1 MPRAI
6 WRGAISFGMVSIPVK
21 LYTATES
28 KDVSFRQLAEEDLK
42 PIKYLRWSPT
52 LDREVQFHEIK
63 KGYEY
68 AKDQFV
74 ILDDEDF
81 ENLPV
86 PSKHT
91 ITIEQFVEADSIDP
105 IFYEKPYYLDPDDAG
120 VKPYALLL
128 NALEAK
134 NLVAIGKLALRQ
146 KEQLVAIRPQE
157 GHLTVEMLLYPDE
170 VRAYEGTDVSDV
182 KVSDAELKMAFALI
196 DMLHEP
202 FDPERYKDQYR
213 DILMN
218 MITTKLEG
226 GEVVVSEEAPA
237 PARTVDLMAA
247 LRASIEATKARKSG
261 SNGAAPTAAEA
272 DASDEADEDDEA
284 PAPKRGSSKS
294 ATATKAPPKA
304 TAKASTKTA
313 AKTTAATPAAKSKAD
328 DAPAKPAARK
338 KAPAR

>member
-28 KDVSFRQLAEEDLK
+28 HDVSFRQLAEEDLK

-52 LDREVQFHEIK
+52 LDREVQFGEIK

-74 ILDDEDF
+74 VLEDEDF

-91 ITIEQFVEADSIDP
+91 IAITQFVAQSEIDP
-105 IFYEKPYYLDPDDAG
+105 VFFEKPYYLDPDEAG
-120 VKPYALLL
+120 MKPYTLLL
-128 NALEAK
+128 RAMEEKGLI
-134 NLVAIGKLALRQ
+134 AIGKLAMRQ
-146 KEQLVAIRPQE
+146 KEQLVAIRPHE

-170 VRAYEGTDVSDV
+170 VRPFEGIDVSDV
-182 KVSDAELKMAFALI
+182 KVSKDEMKMASALI

-202 FDPERYKDQYR
+202 FDPAAFQDEYR
-213 DILMN
+213 DVLMN

-226 GEVVVSEEAPA
+226 GEVVISSPEEAPA
-237 PARTVDLMAA
+237 QTVDLMAA
-247 LRASIEATKARKSG
+247 LRASIEATKSRKT
-261 SNGAAPTAAEA
+261 GASTKAAAKAEPVSE
-272 DASDEADEDDEA
+272 DADETEDGDDEA
-284 PAPKRGSSKS
+284 EAAPKPKRASKAAAS
-294 ATATKAPPKA
+294 TATRTRK
-304 TAKASTKTA
+304 KTA
-313 AKTTAATPAAKSKAD
+313 A
-328 DAPAKPAARK
+328 R
-338 KAPAR
+338 

>member
-28 KDVSFRQLAEEDLK
+28 HDVSFRQLAEEDLK

-52 LDREVQFHEIK
+52 LDREVQFGEIK

-74 ILDDEDF
+74 ILEDEDF

-91 ITIEQFVEADSIDP
+91 IAITLFVAQSEIDP
-105 IFYEKPYYLDPDDAG
+105 VFFEKPYYLDPDEAG
-120 VKPYALLL
+120 MKPYTLLL
-128 NALEAK
+128 RAMEEKGLI
-134 NLVAIGKLALRQ
+134 AIGKLAMRQ
-146 KEQLVAIRPQE
+146 KEQLVAIRPHE

-170 VRAYEGTDVSDV
+170 VRPFEGIDVSDV
-182 KVSDAELKMAFALI
+182 KVSKDEMKMAFALI

-202 FDPERYKDQYR
+202 FDPAAFQDEYR
-213 DILMN
+213 DVLMN

-226 GEVVVSEEAPA
+226 GEVVTSSPEEAPA
-237 PARTVDLMAA
+237 QTVDLMAA
-247 LRASIEATKARKSG
+247 LRASIEATKSRKAG
-261 SNGAAPTAAEA
+261 GAKGAVTPGTAEQASEDA
-272 DASDEADEDDEA
+272 DEPDGDEAEEA
-284 PAPKRGSSKS
+284 PKPKRASKAAAS
-294 ATATKAPPKA
+294 TATRSRK
-304 TAKASTKTA
+304 
-313 AKTTAATPAAKSKAD
+313 KTTA
-328 DAPAKPAARK
+328 R
-338 KAPAR
+338 

>member
-28 KDVSFRQLAEEDLK
+28 HDVSFRQLAEEDLK

-52 LDREVQFHEIK
+52 LDREVQFGEIK

-74 ILDDEDF
+74 ILEDEDF

-91 ITIEQFVEADSIDP
+91 IAITQFVEQSEIDP
-105 IFYEKPYYLDPDDAG
+105 IFFEKPYYLDPDEAG
-120 VKPYALLL
+120 MKPYTLLL
-128 NALEAK
+128 RAMEEKGLI
-134 NLVAIGKLALRQ
+134 AIGKLAMRQ
-146 KEQLVAIRPQE
+146 KEQLVAIRPHE

-170 VRAYEGTDVSDV
+170 IRPFEGIDVSDV
-182 KVSDAELKMAFALI
+182 KVSQDEMKMAFALI

-202 FDPERYKDQYR
+202 FDPAAFRDEYR
-213 DILMN
+213 DVLMN

-226 GEVVVSEEAPA
+226 GEVVVSSPEEAPA
-237 PARTVDLMAA
+237 QTVDLMAA
-247 LRASIEATKARKSG
+247 LRASIEATKSRKTG
-261 SNGAAPTAAEA
+261 GTPTASAKAEQASEDA
-272 DASDEADEDDEA
+272 DGADDDESEET
-284 PAPKRGSSKS
+284 PKPKRASKAAAS
-294 ATATKAPPKA
+294 TATRSRK
-304 TAKASTKTA
+304 
-313 AKTTAATPAAKSKAD
+313 KTTA
-328 DAPAKPAARK
+328 R
-338 KAPAR
+338 

>member
-28 KDVSFRQLAEEDLK
+28 HDVSFRQLAEEDLK

-52 LDREVQFHEIK
+52 LDREVQFGEIK

-74 ILDDEDF
+74 VLEDEDF

-91 ITIEQFVEADSIDP
+91 IAITQFVAQSEIDP
-105 IFYEKPYYLDPDDAG
+105 VFFEKPYYLDPDEAG
-120 VKPYALLL
+120 MKPYTLLL
-128 NALEAK
+128 RAMEEKGLI
-134 NLVAIGKLALRQ
+134 AIGKLAMRQ
-146 KEQLVAIRPQE
+146 KEQLVAIRPHE

-170 VRAYEGTDVSDV
+170 VRPFEGIDVSDV
-182 KVSDAELKMAFALI
+182 KVSKDEMKMASALI

-202 FDPERYKDQYR
+202 FDPAAFQDEYR
-213 DILMN
+213 DVLMN

-226 GEVVVSEEAPA
+226 GEVVISSPEEAPA
-237 PARTVDLMAA
+237 QTVDLMAA
-247 LRASIEATKARKSG
+247 LRASIEATKSRKT
-261 SNGAAPTAAEA
+261 GASTKAAAKAEPVSE
-272 DASDEADEDDEA
+272 DADETEDGDDEA
-284 PAPKRGSSKS
+284 EAAPKPKRASK
-294 ATATKAPPKA
+294 AA
-304 TAKASTKTA
+304 ASTRTRTRKKTA
-313 AKTTAATPAAKSKAD
+313 A
-328 DAPAKPAARK
+328 R
-338 KAPAR
+338 

>member
-28 KDVSFRQLAEEDLK
+28 HDVSFRQLAEEDLK

-52 LDREVQFHEIK
+52 LDREVQFGEIK

-74 ILDDEDF
+74 VLEDEDF

-91 ITIEQFVEADSIDP
+91 IAITQFVAQSEIDP
-105 IFYEKPYYLDPDDAG
+105 VFFEKPYYLDPDEAG
-120 VKPYALLL
+120 MKPYTLLL
-128 NALEAK
+128 RAMEEKGLI
-134 NLVAIGKLALRQ
+134 AIGKLAMRQ
-146 KEQLVAIRPQE
+146 KEQLVAIRPHE

-170 VRAYEGTDVSDV
+170 VRPFEGIDVSDV
-182 KVSDAELKMAFALI
+182 KVSKDEMKMAFALI

-202 FDPERYKDQYR
+202 FDPAAFQDEYR
-213 DILMN
+213 DVLMN

-226 GEVVVSEEAPA
+226 GEVVISSPEEAPA
-237 PARTVDLMAA
+237 QTVDLMAA
-247 LRASIEATKARKSG
+247 LRASIEATKSRKT
-261 SNGAAPTAAEA
+261 GASTKAAAKAEPVSE
-272 DASDEADEDDEA
+272 DADETEDGDDEA
-284 PAPKRGSSKS
+284 EAAPKPKRASKAAAS
-294 ATATKAPPKA
+294 TATRSRK
-304 TAKASTKTA
+304 
-313 AKTTAATPAAKSKAD
+313 KTTA
-328 DAPAKPAARK
+328 R
-338 KAPAR
+338 

>member
-28 KDVSFRQLAEEDLK
+28 HDVSFRQLAEEDLK

-52 LDREVQFHEIK
+52 LDREVQFGEIK

-74 ILDDEDF
+74 ILEDEDF

-91 ITIEQFVEADSIDP
+91 ISITQFVAQSEIDP
-105 IFYEKPYYLDPDDAG
+105 VFFEKPYYLDPDEAG
-120 VKPYALLL
+120 TKPYTLLL
-128 NALEAK
+128 RAMEEKGLI
-134 NLVAIGKLALRQ
+134 AIGKLAMRQ
-146 KEQLVAIRPQE
+146 KEQLVAIRPHE

-170 VRAYEGTDVSDV
+170 VRPFEGIDVSDV
-182 KVSDAELKMAFALI
+182 KVSQAEMKMAFALI

-202 FDPERYKDQYR
+202 FDPAAFEDEYR
-213 DILMN
+213 DVLMN

-226 GEVVVSEEAPA
+226 GEVVVSSPEEAPA
-237 PARTVDLMAA
+237 QTVDLMAA
-247 LRASIEATKARKSG
+247 LRASIEATKSRKAG
-261 SNGAAPTAAEA
+261 GTTKAAASKAAKAEA
-272 DASDEADEDDEA
+272 SEDADEDEADEKADETEA
-284 PAPKRGSSKS
+284 APK
-294 ATATKAPPKA
+294 PKR
-304 TAKASTKTA
+304 
-313 AKTTAATPAAKSKAD
+313 AAKSTAST
-328 DAPAKPAARK
+328 ATRTRK
-338 KAPAR
+338 KTSAR

>member
-21 LYTATES
+21 LYSATES
-28 KDVSFRQLAEEDLK
+28 KDVSFRQLAGEDLK

-52 LDREVQFHEIK
+52 LDREVEYGEIK

-74 ILDDEDF
+74 ILEDEDF

-91 ITIEQFVEADSIDP
+91 ISITQFVEASEIDP

-120 VKPYALLL
+120 KKPYTLLL
-128 NALEAK
+128 RALEDK
-134 NLVAIGKLALRQ
+134 NLVAIGKLAIRQ

-170 VRAYEGTDVSDV
+170 VRPFEGTDVSDI
-182 KVSDAELKMAFALI
+182 KVSKEEMQMAFALI

-202 FDPERYKDQYR
+202 FDPERYKDEYR
-213 DILMN
+213 EVLMD
-218 MITTKLEG
+218 MITAKLEG
-226 GEVVVSEEAPA
+226 GEVVTATEEERPA
-237 PARTVDLMAA
+237 QTVDLMAA
-247 LRASIEATKARKSG
+247 LRASIEATKARKG
-261 SNGAAPTAAEA
+261 SANGATAPAEASTDEAAEA
-272 DASDEADEDDEA
+272 DEESADEGEK
-284 PAPKRGSSKS
+284 APKKGRKSSAKAASGSSS
-294 ATATKAPPKA
+294 R
-304 TAKASTKTA
+304 S
-313 AKTTAATPAAKSKAD
+313 
-328 DAPAKPAARK
+328 RK

>member
-21 LYTATES
+21 LYSATES
-28 KDVSFRQLAEEDLK
+28 HDVSFRQLAEEDLK

-52 LDREVQFHEIK
+52 LDREVQYGEIK

-74 ILDDEDF
+74 VLEDEDF

-91 ITIEQFVEADSIDP
+91 IAITQFVEQSEIDP
-105 IFYEKPYYLDPDDAG
+105 VFFEKPYYLDPDESG
-120 VKPYALLL
+120 TKPYTLLL
-128 NALEAK
+128 RAMEEKGLI
-134 NLVAIGKLALRQ
+134 AIGKLAMRQ

-170 VRAYEGTDVSDV
+170 VRPYEGTDVSDV
-182 KVSDAELKMAFALI
+182 AVSKEEMKMAFALI

-202 FDPERYKDQYR
+202 FDPEKYSDEYR
-213 DILMN
+213 DVLMN

-226 GEVVVSEEAPA
+226 GEVVVSSAEEAPA
-237 PARTVDLMAA
+237 QTVDLMAA
-247 LRASIEATKARKSG
+247 LRASIEATKSRGKG
-261 SNGAAPTAAEA
+261 GAPSKAAAQADTSEDAEEA
-272 DASDEADEDDEA
+272 EDSDGEEDEPKE
-284 PAPKRGSSKS
+284 APKRKRAAAKSS
-294 ATATKAPPKA
+294 T
-304 TAKASTKTA
+304 STRSRK
-313 AKTTAATPAAKSKAD
+313 KTTA
-328 DAPAKPAARK
+328 R
-338 KAPAR
+338 

>member
-28 KDVSFRQLAEEDLK
+28 KDISFRQLAEEDLK

-52 LDREVQFHEIK
+52 LDREVEFSEIK

-86 PSKHT
+86 PSKRT
-91 ITIEQFVEADSIDP
+91 IAITQFVEASEIDP
-105 IFYEKPYYLDPDDAG
+105 VYYEKAYFLDPDEAG
-120 VKPYALLL
+120 KKPYTLLL
-128 NALEAK
+128 RALEERG
-134 NLVAIGKLALRQ
+134 LVAIGKLALRQ

-170 VRAYEGTDVSDV
+170 VRSYEGTDVSDV
-182 KVSDAELKMAFALI
+182 TVSKDEMKMAFALI

-202 FDPERYKDQYR
+202 FDPDRYKDEYR
-213 DILMN
+213 DVLMN

-226 GEVVVSEEAPA
+226 GEVVVASEDEAPA
-237 PARTVDLMAA
+237 QTVDLMAA

-261 SNGAAPTAAEA
+261 TSGTVTKSAAEA
-272 DASDEADEDDEA
+272 PDDADDEDEDEEA
-284 PAPKRGSSKS
+284 PKKPARRASKAKATKS
-294 ATATKAPPKA
+294 ADGDEDEPK
-304 TAKASTKTA
+304 
-313 AKTTAATPAAKSKAD
+313 
-328 DAPAKPAARK
+328 AKPAARTRK
-338 KAPAR
+338 KAAAR

>member
-28 KDVSFRQLAEEDLK
+28 HDVSFRQLAEEDLK

-52 LDREVQFHEIK
+52 LDREVQFGEIK

-74 ILDDEDF
+74 VLEDEDF

-91 ITIEQFVEADSIDP
+91 IAITQFVAQSEIDP
-105 IFYEKPYYLDPDDAG
+105 VFFEKLYYLDPDEAG
-120 VKPYALLL
+120 MKPYTLLL
-128 NALEAK
+128 RAMEEKGLI
-134 NLVAIGKLALRQ
+134 AIGKLAMRQ
-146 KEQLVAIRPQE
+146 KEQLVAIRPHE

-170 VRAYEGTDVSDV
+170 VRPFEGIDVSHV
-182 KVSDAELKMAFALI
+182 KVSKDEMKMAFALI

-202 FDPERYKDQYR
+202 FDPAAFEDEYR
-213 DILMN
+213 DVLMN

-226 GEVVVSEEAPA
+226 GEVVISSPEEAPA
-237 PARTVDLMAA
+237 QTVDLMAA
-247 LRASIEATKARKSG
+247 LRASIEATKSRKT
-261 SNGAAPTAAEA
+261 GASTKAAAKAEPVSE
-272 DASDEADEDDEA
+272 DADETEDGDDEA
-284 PAPKRGSSKS
+284 EAAPKPKRASKAAAS
-294 ATATKAPPKA
+294 TATRTRK
-304 TAKASTKTA
+304 KTA
-313 AKTTAATPAAKSKAD
+313 A
-328 DAPAKPAARK
+328 R
-338 KAPAR
+338 

>member
-28 KDVSFRQLAEEDLK
+28 HDVSFRQLAEEDLK

-52 LDREVQFHEIK
+52 LDREVQFGEIK

-74 ILDDEDF
+74 VLEDEDF

-91 ITIEQFVEADSIDP
+91 IAITQFVAQSEIDP
-105 IFYEKPYYLDPDDAG
+105 VFFEKPYYLDPDEAG
-120 VKPYALLL
+120 MKPYTLLL
-128 NALEAK
+128 RAMEEKGLI
-134 NLVAIGKLALRQ
+134 AIGKLAMRQ
-146 KEQLVAIRPQE
+146 KEQLVAIRPHE

-170 VRAYEGTDVSDV
+170 VRPFEGIDVSDV
-182 KVSDAELKMAFALI
+182 KVSKDEMKMAFALI

-202 FDPERYKDQYR
+202 FDPAAFQDEYR
-213 DILMN
+213 DVLMN

-226 GEVVVSEEAPA
+226 GEVVISSPEEAPA
-237 PARTVDLMAA
+237 QTVDLMAA
-247 LRASIEATKARKSG
+247 LRASIEATKSRKTG
-261 SNGAAPTAAEA
+261 
-272 DASDEADEDDEA
+272 
-284 PAPKRGSSKS
+284 
-294 ATATKAPPKA
+294 
-304 TAKASTKTA
+304 ASTKASAKAEPASEDADEAEDDAEAEEAPKPKRASKAAASTA
-313 AKTTAATPAAKSKAD
+313 TRTRKKTTA
-328 DAPAKPAARK
+328 R
-338 KAPAR
+338 

>member
-28 KDVSFRQLAEEDLK
+28 HDVSFRQLAEEDLK

-52 LDREVQFHEIK
+52 LDREVQFGEIK

-74 ILDDEDF
+74 ILEDEDF

-91 ITIEQFVEADSIDP
+91 IAITQFVAQSEIDP
-105 IFYEKPYYLDPDDAG
+105 VFFEKPYYLDPDEAG
-120 VKPYALLL
+120 MKPYTLLL
-128 NALEAK
+128 RAMEEKGLI
-134 NLVAIGKLALRQ
+134 AIGKLAMRQ
-146 KEQLVAIRPQE
+146 KEQLVAIRPHE

-170 VRAYEGTDVSDV
+170 VRPFEGIDVSDV
-182 KVSDAELKMAFALI
+182 KVSKDEMKMAFALI

-202 FDPERYKDQYR
+202 FDPAAFQDEYR
-213 DILMN
+213 DVLMN

-226 GEVVVSEEAPA
+226 GEVVISSPEEAPA
-237 PARTVDLMAA
+237 QTVDLMAA
-247 LRASIEATKARKSG
+247 LRASIEATKSRKT
-261 SNGAAPTAAEA
+261 GASTKAAAKAEPVSE
-272 DASDEADEDDEA
+272 DADETEDGDDEA
-284 PAPKRGSSKS
+284 EAAPKPKRASKAAAS
-294 ATATKAPPKA
+294 TATRTRK
-304 TAKASTKTA
+304 KTA
-313 AKTTAATPAAKSKAD
+313 A
-328 DAPAKPAARK
+328 R
-338 KAPAR
+338 